1 MANLLEMHGV
11 CRRVSESFSL
21 LDVSLA
27 VAGGEV
33 VGFVGAN
40 GAGKTTT
47 IRAALGL
54 VRVDSGSIGLFGTPF
69 GADADGAARTFARF
83 RKCKEVYARL
93 FQSGCPLARL
103 TVAARPA

>member
-21 LDVSLA
+21 LDVGLA

-47 IRAALGL
+47 IQIGRAH
-54 VRVDSGSIGLFGTPF
+54 V
-69 GADADGAARTFARF
+69 
-83 RKCKEVYARL
+83 
-93 FQSGCPLARL
+93 
-103 TVAARPA
+103 

>member
-69 GADADGAARTFARF
+69 GADADDAA
-83 RKCKEVYARL
+83 
-93 FQSGCPLARL
+93 
-103 TVAARPA
+103 